1 MRLTDLLLSRQRREE
16 SGRTGGQEKWKEE
29 VQAVPLELVAAGKF
43 QPRREFEE
51 GGALQELAA
60 SIEIHGLLQP
70 ILVRPGGAV
79 GYEVIVG
86 ERRLRACRLLG
97 WEVIPPAIIRDV
109 EDKEAAEYALI
120 ENLQREDLHVLEVAE
135 GYERLLQEFDLT
147 QEELGER
154 LGISQANIANKL
166 RLLRLP
172 AKVREIISRE
182 MLSERHGRALLRL
195 RTEAEQLEVA
205 EKIAAEGL
213 SVKDTERLIA
223 RLLDRGGERKSVRK
237 GRRKLIIKD
246 IRLFTNSVRQ
256 LVDTLKSSGLIV
268 DLAEEEDAEQ
278 YRILVTV
285 EKPVDGDYN
294 G

>member
-16 SGRTGGQEKWKEE
+16 SGRTGQEKWKEE

-51 GGALQELAA
+51 GALQELAA

-70 ILVRPGGAV
+70 ILVRPGAV

-97 WEVIPPAIIRDV
+97 WEVIPAIIRDV

-172 AKVREIISRE
+172 AKVRQIISRE

-223 RLLDRGGERKSVRK
+223 RLLDRGERKSVRK